1 MKSENKFIQFIYD
14 YVLPVVVTLVI
25 LWIVQAFLITKVRV
39 SGSSMEPNLKNNQS
53 IVVYRQAK
61 IKHLSVIVFNASGE
75 DPQANGNPD
84 YYVKRVIGLPGDK
97 VAFKDGTIY
106 VNNKQIKQ
114 TFISKYER
122 TKGTQIPAYKIT
134 NWDIHKLAANWPKNK
149 QAVTVPK
156 GEYFVLGDHR
166 SVSNDSRYW
175 GFVPKDKIMGVVH
188 VFEWP
193 APFNGNNTNKQQQEN
208 INSLSYE

>member
-1 MKSENKFIQFIYD
+1 MKTNNKVIQFLKD
-14 YVLPVVVTLVI
+14 YVIPVVVTLVV
-25 LWIVQAFLITKVRV
+25 LGLLQQFVVTKVRV
-39 SGSSMEPNLKNNQS
+39 SGPSMEPNLNNNQS
-53 IVVYRQAK
+53 VIVWRQAQ

-75 DPQANGNPD
+75 DPNATGSTD

-106 VNNKQIKQ
+106 VNDKKVSQN
-114 TFISKYER
+114 FISKYEQ
-122 TKGTQIPAYKIT
+122 TTGTQIPAYKIKD
-134 NWDIHKLAANWPKNK
+134 WDIQKLAANWPKNK

-175 GFVPKDKIMGVVH
+175 GFVPKAKVMGVVH
-188 VFEWP
+188 AYGWP
-193 APFNGNNTNKQQQEN
+193 WPFNSNNTNKQERDN
-208 INSLSYE
+208 INSLAY

>member
-1 MKSENKFIQFIYD
+1 MKD
-14 YVLPVVVTLVI
+14 YVLPVVVTLLV
-25 LWIVQAFLITKVRV
+25 LWLINSFLVTKVRV
-39 SGSSMEPNLKNNQS
+39 SGPSMEPNLKNNQS
-53 IVVYRQAK
+53 IIVWRQAQ

-75 DPQANGNPD
+75 DPQASGNPD

-106 VNNKQIKQ
+106 VNDKKVPQ

-122 TKGTQIPAYKIT
+122 TSGTQVPAYKIT
-134 NWDIHKLAANWPKNK
+134 NWDIKKLAANWPKNK

-188 VFEWP
+188 AYGWP
-193 APFNGNNTNKQQQEN
+193 WPFNGNNTNDQQRNN
-208 INSLSYE
+208 INSLAY